1 MKCKC
6 KKCESENLIDF
17 KNGRFI
23 GFYCGDC
30 YFPESLYHEC
40 CDNQEVIFVR
50 VEQGNGI
57 VQRKACINCKII
69 FGPNVKKDKDFN
81 SYPLVTKEKLKLLR
95 ENDDKNREE
104 FNSFILTKHRQ
115 HEEQKKD
122 TWNRNY
128 ARYLATSD
136 WQIKRQQVLKRDNY
150 ICQGCLTNKATEVH
164 HLTYDNVTD
173 ELLFQLVS
181 VCRSCHDKI
190 HS

>member
-1 MKCKC
+1 MKNK
-6 KKCESENLIDF
+6 
-17 KNGRFI
+17 
-23 GFYCGDC
+23 
-30 YFPESLYHEC
+30 
-40 CDNQEVIFVR
+40 
-50 VEQGNGI
+50 
-57 VQRKACINCKII
+57 
-69 FGPNVKKDKDFN
+69 
-81 SYPLVTKEKLKLLR
+81 
-95 ENDDKNREE
+95 
-104 FNSFILTKHRQ
+104 
-115 HEEQKKD
+115 KKD

-128 ARYLATSD
+128 ARYLETSD